1 MNFWMPDELR
11 GSTFLSDKVP
21 AMEKTHIVGGMTT
34 EQEEGEKRFYNI
46 YLKRERDTVASR
58 PSNRAIDEAS
68 LTSADCMKGIFITLL
83 SDKRNR

>member
-34 EQEEGEKRFYNI
+34 EQEEGEKRFYN
-46 YLKRERDTVASR
+46 T
-58 PSNRAIDEAS
+58 
-68 LTSADCMKGIFITLL
+68 
-83 SDKRNR
+83 